1 MFEMEDLGP
10 AKKILKME
18 ISKNRQDGT
27 LFLSQEGYIKMEL
40 DRFGITNAKPIIT
53 PIDQHFKLIIIRPEE
68 KEEKTEK
75 MNFVPYSNEVGSIMY
90 VIVCSIP
97 NLAYVARVIS
107 MFMSKPRKGH

>member
-1 MFEMEDLGP
+1 MFEMEDLVP
-10 AKKILKME
+10 AKKILEME

-75 MNFVPYSNEVGSIMY
+75 MNFVPCSNEVDSIMY
-90 VIVCSIP
+90 AIVCNIP

-107 MFMSKPRKGH
+107 MFMSKPRRGH